1 MFECNAIIESNMM
14 LKKILVVL
22 LAVAVLLLITAL
34 LTHKALPDNRSRTV
48 SQALPPDSG
57 SLLARHFLPQIQAHP
72 GLSGI
77 YPLREGRDAFL
88 ARLALAETAQRSLD
102 VQYYIWH
109 DDISGR
115 LLLQSIY
122 KAAERGVRVRLLL
135 DDTNTGGMDEIL
147 ASLNAHRNIEIRLFN
162 PFMQRGFRPLGYLS
176 DFSRLNRRMHNKSF
190 TADGVITVIGGRNVG
205 DEYFGAGSGVMFAD
219 LDVAAVGKAARD
231 VEQDF
236 DRYWASES
244 AYPAENIISA
254 AAVSFDTRPSEQA
267 ETKNYLKA
275 LAQSNFARQLQ
286 TGDLL
291 LEWAKTTLVS
301 DDPAKGLG
309 RASAE
314 NTVWAHIGP
323 VMGAAKHDLLIVSP
337 YFVPTQK
344 GSDLLGNIARNGK
357 NVTVLTN
364 SLAATDV
371 AAVHAGYA
379 KYRKDLLAAGVKLFE
394 LKPDA
399 TVTTEDH
406 GGITGSSG
414 ASLHAK
420 TFAVDGQILFVGS
433 FNMDPR
439 SAALNTEMGF
449 LIESPKLASELADG
463 LKRHR
468 AVHTYRVEQ
477 TPKGDL
483 QWQTEENGKIQAYD
497 SEPQSSVFKRFAVWL
512 CSLLPIEWM
521 L

>member
-1 MFECNAIIESNMM
+1 
-14 LKKILVVL
+14 
-22 LAVAVLLLITAL
+22 
-34 LTHKALPDNRSRTV
+34 
-48 SQALPPDSG
+48 
-57 SLLARHFLPQIQAHP
+57 
-72 GLSGI
+72 
-77 YPLREGRDAFL
+77 
-88 ARLALAETAQRSLD
+88 
-102 VQYYIWH
+102 
-109 DDISGR
+109 
-115 LLLQSIY
+115 
-122 KAAERGVRVRLLL
+122 
-135 DDTNTGGMDEIL
+135 
-147 ASLNAHRNIEIRLFN
+147 
-162 PFMQRGFRPLGYLS
+162 
-176 DFSRLNRRMHNKSF
+176 
-190 TADGVITVIGGRNVG
+190 
-205 DEYFGAGSGVMFAD
+205 
-219 LDVAAVGKAARD
+219 
-231 VEQDF
+231 
-236 DRYWASES
+236 
-244 AYPAENIISA
+244 
-254 AAVSFDTRPSEQA
+254 
-267 ETKNYLKA
+267 
-275 LAQSNFARQLQ
+275 
-286 TGDLL
+286 
-291 LEWAKTTLVS
+291 
-301 DDPAKGLG
+301 
-309 RASAE
+309 
-314 NTVWAHIGP
+314 
-323 VMGAAKHDLLIVSP
+323 MGAAKHDLLIVSP

-420 TFAVDGQILFVGS
+420 TFAVDGQTLFVGS

-449 LIESPKLASELADG
+449 LIESPKLAGELVDG

-497 SEPQSSVFKRFAVWL
+497 SEPQSSVFKRLAV
-512 CSLLPIEWM
+512 
-521 L
+521 

>member
-1 MFECNAIIESNMM
+1 
-14 LKKILVVL
+14 
-22 LAVAVLLLITAL
+22 
-34 LTHKALPDNRSRTV
+34 
-48 SQALPPDSG
+48 
-57 SLLARHFLPQIQAHP
+57 
-72 GLSGI
+72 
-77 YPLREGRDAFL
+77 
-88 ARLALAETAQRSLD
+88 
-102 VQYYIWH
+102 
-109 DDISGR
+109 
-115 LLLQSIY
+115 
-122 KAAERGVRVRLLL
+122 
-135 DDTNTGGMDEIL
+135 
-147 ASLNAHRNIEIRLFN
+147 
-162 PFMQRGFRPLGYLS
+162 
-176 DFSRLNRRMHNKSF
+176 
-190 TADGVITVIGGRNVG
+190 
-205 DEYFGAGSGVMFAD
+205 
-219 LDVAAVGKAARD
+219 
-231 VEQDF
+231 
-236 DRYWASES
+236 
-244 AYPAENIISA
+244 
-254 AAVSFDTRPSEQA
+254 
-267 ETKNYLKA
+267 
-275 LAQSNFARQLQ
+275 
-286 TGDLL
+286 
-291 LEWAKTTLVS
+291 
-301 DDPAKGLG
+301 
-309 RASAE
+309 
-314 NTVWAHIGP
+314 
-323 VMGAAKHDLLIVSP
+323 MGAAKYDLLIVSP

-420 TFAVDGQILFVGS
+420 TFAVDGQTLFVGS

-449 LIESPKLASELADG
+449 LIESPKLAGEYVDG
-463 LKRHR
+463 LKRHL
-468 AVHTYRVEQ
+468 AVYSYRVEQ